1 VNFLSLLIVM
11 MGLNTPDYT
20 EVVKSRNHKWLMSP
34 VVRVCADSGV
44 TPPRISNAIAYW
56 QRLGYKFDYTRIDHS
71 IPCPDARFGEIIIM
85 LPDNSFS
92 FQDNLASTRIT
103 VSNKTKEIVKAKIFI
118 FPKAASK
125 ERVLEHEIGHA
136 LGWPHINR
144 PYHIMNSN
152 WHTGGHNSGGLKLK
166 LFYKRYID

>member
-1 VNFLSLLIVM
+1 M
-11 MGLNTPDYT
+11 
-20 EVVKSRNHKWLMSP
+20 
-34 VVRVCADSGV
+34 
-44 TPPRISNAIAYW
+44 
-56 QRLGYKFDYTRIDHS
+56 
-71 IPCPDARFGEIIIM
+71 
-85 LPDNSFS
+85 
-92 FQDNLASTRIT
+92 
-103 VSNKTKEIVKAKIFI
+103 KAKIFI